1 MNRIPGAM
9 INARYSTDNQNPDS
23 IEVQVQK
30 CREWCHQN
38 AIPILGIYADEA
50 TSGMKDSRPQYENMM
65 MQLRQGIG
73 DTVVI
78 YDQSR
83 MFRKMTAWFA
93 FRDELT
99 AMGVKVISVTQ
110 PMIGKDL
117 RDPTNFLTEGSMAL
131 FNQIWALQ
139 SRQKTMEKMRFM
151 ARNCQHTG
159 GKPALGYQVKDG
171 RLEICE
177 EEAVIVRRIFQ
188 EYADGKSYRDI
199 IAGLNRDGLK
209 TKRGNAF
216 GSNSLHDLLHNEKY
230 IGVLTYGGAPY
241 REDGTRNTHA
251 APNAN
256 VIRIEDAIP
265 AIIDKKTFETVQK
278 RMAQNKHQQGGR
290 PPVKRDYPLK
300 GKVFCGECKSAMTIS
315 TSQQKYN
322 YYRCTGKKRLHT
334 CENTPISTD
343 YLEQRVADTLR
354 MILGK
359 PEETNGLI
367 RILRDQAEQIQS
379 GAVNRLQKLI
389 QQEREVT
396 AKLDN
401 AVEAVLNGL
410 SSPAIKARIQELEQ
424 QKAAISRDMRHL
436 KTAVDASA
444 VPEQKLRDILDL
456 IISSTEEDASILLS
470 IVYRVEVSRDAIT
483 IWTILNADPNGT
495 IDENTEGVTITYGV
509 PSRCTNSF
517 CRRSLYSDHCGKIN
531 LASWHNV
538 RRLFFLQPFFL
549 PKRARWT
556 LFNGRTIPG
565 LPGKAG
571 NANTKPRPNCRGFFS
586 FR

>member
-1 MNRIPGAM
+1 MRNRIPGAM

-23 IEVQVQK
+23 IEVQVEK
-30 CREWCHQN
+30 CREWCHQQG
-38 AIPILGIYADEA
+38 IPILGIYADEA
-50 TSGMKDSRPQYENMM
+50 TSGMKETRPQYENMM

-151 ARNCQHTG
+151 ARNGQHTG
-159 GKPALGYQVKDG
+159 GKPALGYYVKDG

-177 EEAVIVRRIFQ
+177 EEAKVVRRIFQ
-188 EYADGKSYRDI
+188 EYADGKSYREI

-230 IGVLTYGGAPY
+230 IGVLSYGHSPY

-251 APNAN
+251 APSTNA
-256 VIRIEDAIP
+256 IRIEDAIP
-265 AIIDKKTFETVQK
+265 AIIDRELFETVQK
-278 RMAQNKHQQGGR
+278 RMAGNKRQQGGR

-334 CENTPISTD
+334 CDAAPISAD
-343 YLEQRVADTLR
+343 YLESRVSDALR
-354 MILGK
+354 MMLGR
-359 PEETNGLI
+359 PEDTNGLI
-367 RILRDQAEQIQS
+367 RILRDQAEQLQS
-379 GAVNRLQKLI
+379 GAVARLQDLI
-389 QQEREVT
+389 RQEKEVQT
-396 AKLDN
+396 KLDN

-410 SSPAIKARIQELEQ
+410 ASQTVKDRIQELEQ
-424 QKAAISRDMRHL
+424 RKADIARNMRQL

-444 VPEQKLRDILDL
+444 IPEQRLRDILDL
-456 IISSTEEDASILLS
+456 IISDTAEDPSALLS
-470 IVYRVEVSRDAIT
+470 IVYRVEVSRETIT
-483 IWTILNADPNGT
+483 IWTILDADPNGT
-495 IDENTEGVTITYGV
+495 IDDSTDGVTITDGIGSGV
-509 PSRCTNSF
+509 PIVFVTDSF
-517 CRRSLYSDHCGKIN
+517 IRIT
-531 LASWHNV
+531 V
-538 RRLFFLQPFFL
+538 
-549 PKRARWT
+549 AR
-556 LFNGRTIPG
+556 
-565 LPGKAG
+565 
-571 NANTKPRPNCRGFFS
+571 
-586 FR
+586 

>member
-1 MNRIPGAM
+1 MRDRIPGAM

-99 AMGVKVISVTQ
+99 AIGVNVISVTQ

-151 ARNCQHTG
+151 ARNGQHTG

-315 TSQQKYN
+315 TSQLKYN

-334 CENTPISTD
+334 CENAPISTD

-379 GAVNRLQKLI
+379 GAVNRLQQLI
-389 QQEREVT
+389 QQEREVA

-470 IVYRVEVSRDAIT
+470 IVYRVEVFRDSIT

-495 IDENTEGVTITYGV
+495 IDENTEGVTITYGAPSGV
-509 PSRCTNSF
+509 PKENHIRIQNVLIWFLFYYVLQNNCYSLILNSPNI
-517 CRRSLYSDHCGKIN
+517 LYN
-531 LASWHNV
+531 
-538 RRLFFLQPFFL
+538 
-549 PKRARWT
+549 
-556 LFNGRTIPG
+556 
-565 LPGKAG
+565 
-571 NANTKPRPNCRGFFS
+571 
-586 FR
+586 